1 MKKKNEF
8 NYFDEFAKSANLARE
23 AATELKKYILDFN
36 STTSEAEMKKIHEI
50 ENKADRNLHELKNY
64 LLKDFLPPI
73 DREDILE
80 ISYSIDDLVDGID
93 EVVIDINIFNI
104 TKVTQEIKTLIT
116 LLEKATGI
124 VYELVI
130 EFKNF
135 KKVQEIK
142 DKVIE
147 VNRIEEQADRLYEKS
162 IRDLYRND
170 KEPVQVIKWTNIY
183 GTIENCFDACEEI
196 AECIDNVL
204 VKNS

>member
-8 NYFDEFAKSANLARE
+8 NYFDEFAKSANLAKE
-23 AATELKKYILDFN
+23 AATELKRYILDFN
-36 STTSEAEMKKIHEI
+36 STTSEAEMRKIHEI
-50 ENKADRNLHELKNY
+50 ENKADRNLHALKNY

-80 ISYSIDDLVDGID
+80 ISHAIDDLVDGID

-104 TKVTQEIKTLIT
+104 TRATENMKTLIT

-124 VYELVI
+124 VYDLVLEL
-130 EFKNF
+130 KNI
-135 KKVQEIK
+135 KKIKEIK

-162 IRDLYRND
+162 IRELYRND

-183 GTIENCFDACEEI
+183 GTVENCFDACEKI